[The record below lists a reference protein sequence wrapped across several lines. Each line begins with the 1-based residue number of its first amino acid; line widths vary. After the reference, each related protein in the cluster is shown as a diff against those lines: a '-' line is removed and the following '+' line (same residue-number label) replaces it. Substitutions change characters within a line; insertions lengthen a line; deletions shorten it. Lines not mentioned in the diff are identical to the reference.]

1 MFAVAALAT
10 GIGDA
15 FRGETTTFILAFVGA
30 RVVLVALYARVIRRH
45 EAAQSLA
52 VVYATV
58 FSVGAVLWLASL
70 ALPSPSRYVLWG
82 VALGIELVAP
92 FYAWRLLPG
101 APIDPTHLPER
112 FGLFTIIVLGESIL
126 AVVLGVSDTT
136 WELSSALAA
145 AGGFVLAAALWWTYF
160 DFIDASMV
168 QRSRGA
174 GLVFT
179 YAHYP
184 LTLGIASLGAGVK
197 LAVLTSGGEG
207 GHEGADWL
215 LGVGVAVCLAAMA
228 LIQLA
233 TPPTLIDTDVVLRV
247 ASAVA
252 AVLLIPLSFV
262 VPAAA
267 TLWLLA
273 GLTVLVVCVEVLGRE
288 THAAA
293 PGQDGDT
300 AGPQKEDG

>member
-1 MFAVAALAT
+1 M
-10 GIGDA
+10 
-15 FRGETTTFILAFVGA
+15 
-30 RVVLVALYARVIRRH
+30 ALYARVIRRH
-45 EAAQSLA
+45 EDAHGLA
-52 VVYATV
+52 VVYGTV
-58 FSVGAVLWLASL
+58 FSVGALLWLASL
-70 ALPSPSRYVLWG
+70 ALPSPWRYVLWG
-82 VALGIELVAP
+82 IALGIELLAP

-101 APIDPTHLPER
+101 GPIDPRHLPER

-145 AGGFVLAAALWWTYF
+145 GGGFVLAAALWWSYF

-168 QRSRGA
+168 QRSNAA

-179 YAHYP
+179 YAHLP

-233 TPPTLIDTDVVLRV
+233 TPPTLIDADVVLRI

-252 AVLLIPLSFV
+252 AVLLVPLSFV
-262 VPAAA
+262 IPAAA
-267 TLWLLA
+267 SLWLVA
-273 GLTVLVVCVEVLGRE
+273 GLTVLVVCVEVLAHE
-288 THAAA
+288 THTAA
-293 PGQDGDT
+293 PDQDGE
-300 AGPQKEDG
+300 AGGPQGTTEGAARYSR